1 MIRPGIACA
10 IFLALGG
17 CGVADGDGEGA
28 GGLTAAQADALNRA
42 AARADVQDE
51 AVNGAAGAA
60 NSAGNQPPDAG
71 QP

>member
-1 MIRPGIACA
+1 MIRPAIAFA

-28 GGLTAAQADALNRA
+28 GGLTAAQAEALNRA
-42 AARADVQDE
+42 AARVDVQDE
-51 AVNGAAGAA
+51 AANGAALAS
-60 NSAGNQPPDAG
+60 NSAGSQPPDAG